1 VQIAT
6 TQLDGVKLVT
16 PTVHGDARGF
26 FAETYRENVFADAGI
41 DHDWVQENH
50 SRSSRGVLRGMH
62 FQTDPGQDK
71 LVRCARGSIVDVVV
85 DLRRG
90 SPTYGQWEAHEL
102 SDQNMAQLYVP
113 IGFGH
118 GFVVTSETADVVYK
132 CSWYY
137 IAETERGIR
146 FDDPDVGIEWP
157 EGLDLQVSDRDRDA
171 PLLRDVKDDLPFVYG
186 PVQDPA

>member
-1 VQIAT
+1 MQVSAT
-6 TQLDGVKLVT
+6 KLDGPRLIQ

-26 FAETYRENVFADAGI
+26 FAETFRESVLADAGI

-50 SRSSRGVLRGMH
+50 SRSGRGVVRGMH

-71 LVRCARGSIVDVVV
+71 LVRCARGTIVDVVV

-90 SPTYGQWEAHEL
+90 SPTYGDWEAFEL
-102 SDQNMAQLYVP
+102 SDENMAQIYVP
-113 IGFGH
+113 IGFAH
-118 GFVVTSETADVVYK
+118 GFVVTSEIADVIYK

-146 FDDPDVGIEWP
+146 YDDPDVGIEWP
-157 EGLDLQVSDRDRDA
+157 ANLDLKVSDRDANA
-171 PLLRDVKDDLPFVYG
+171 PLLREISDELPYEYAG
-186 PVQDPA
+186 